1 MNTTIAKV
9 IAFELG
15 ILIAILTWMA
25 LPDSPERA
33 LRSVPKLQQESDQ
46 SFASVS
52 PVLKAKKRRLQAI
65 DYPAEEVST
74 PIEETE
80 PIQTVE
86 TYAQEIAAEPYVEPG
101 YADYP
106 AVADPTT
113 YIGDYP
119 EPVLYGPD
127 CFVPSVYPVVS
138 YQQPAQVIVISNARS
153 SGRRHRLTARP
164 RGGGGRPMVAHRSPR
179 REAARTRRGGF
190 DSHRNV
196 PPGRGAVTP
205 PRAANT
211 QSGLTGQRTRTR
223 PHR

>member
-25 LPDSPERA
+25 LPDSRDRA
-33 LRSVPKLQQESDQ
+33 VRSVSKLQEESDQ
-46 SFASVS
+46 SFANVS
-52 PVLKAKKRRLQAI
+52 PVLKPTKRRLQPI

-74 PIEETE
+74 PLEETE

-86 TYAQEIAAEPYVEPG
+86 TYAQEIPDEPDVESG

-106 AVADPTT
+106 AVADPST
-113 YIGDYP
+113 YIGTYP

-127 CFVPSVYPVVS
+127 CFLPSVY
-138 YQQPAQVIVISNARS
+138 YQQPAQIIVISNARS
-153 SGRRHRLTARP
+153 SGRRHQLTARP
-164 RGGGGRPMVAHRSPR
+164 RGGGGRAMVAHRSPR
-179 REAARTRRGGF
+179 REMSRSHRGGF
-190 DSHRNV
+190 DSRRNIT
-196 PPGRGAVTP
+196 PGRSALAP
-205 PRAANT
+205 SRAANAQT
-211 QSGLTGQRTRTR
+211 GLTGQRTRTR